1 VPQHWFIVP
10 TGYNLSLVAG
20 TQISTTHLIAQRSRS
35 TFPQSCLVSRTGENS
50 RLLLSI
56 IHSAANNLLSA
67 SQASD
72 MLSLVLRDSNRKIF
86 FSLIAGQS
94 PATKA
99 IARTFLPAAIHP
111 LDCSL
116 VSTLLDTGIDPNS
129 CMDRSRQRPLQIAIA
144 KQSME
149 ITQLLLDR
157 GADANLC
164 FSALSY
170 STDVADTPLKAAIQN
185 GRLDLVQLLLQARA
199 HVNDH
204 DSRHALSSLN
214 LAARSGLLKIV
225 QLLLDAGAEV
235 NESPREF
242 HQETALQTAARAGS
256 IEIVQLLLS
265 YGADVNSHYISH
277 GGHWDPETALQC
289 ATSSGYLEIT
299 QLLLFHGAVDVVRA
313 LEFAGQSR
321 RGHVVNYLVRSWMT
335 SYAFLG
341 IRIWW
346 DRIASSNKLWRLR
359 SRTNTS
365 ALWSSD

>member
-1 VPQHWFIVP
+1 
-10 TGYNLSLVAG
+10 
-20 TQISTTHLIAQRSRS
+20 
-35 TFPQSCLVSRTGENS
+35 
-50 RLLLSI
+50 
-56 IHSAANNLLSA
+56 
-67 SQASD
+67 
-72 MLSLVLRDSNRKIF
+72 
-86 FSLIAGQS
+86 LIAGQS

-99 IARTFLPAAIHP
+99 IARTFLPAAIHS

-129 CMDRSRQRPLQIAIA
+129 CMDRSRQRSLQIAIA

-157 GADANLC
+157 GADVSLR

-170 STDVADTPLKAAIQN
+170 STDVADTPLKAAIQI
-185 GRLDLVQLLLQARA
+185 GRLDLVQLLLQAQA

-204 DSRHALSSLN
+204 DSRHASSSLN

-265 YGADVNSHYISH
+265 YGADINRRYISH
-277 GGHWDPETALQC
+277 WRRDPETALQC
-289 ATSSGYLEIT
+289 ATSSGNLEIT
-299 QLLLFHGAVDVVRA
+299 QLLLFHGVVDVVRA
-313 LEFAGQSR
+313 LEFAGQSQCGR
-321 RGHVVNYLVRSWMT
+321 VLNYLVRSWMT

-341 IRIWW
+341 YGFGGTALRAATDCGDFDLVRTLLHCGAPTDGDTKGHTSLQIAARHGDIRI
-346 DRIASSNKLWRLR
+346 AELLLS
-359 SRTNTS
+359 
-365 ALWSSD
+365 

>member
-1 VPQHWFIVP
+1 
-10 TGYNLSLVAG
+10 
-20 TQISTTHLIAQRSRS
+20 
-35 TFPQSCLVSRTGENS
+35 
-50 RLLLSI
+50 
-56 IHSAANNLLSA
+56 
-67 SQASD
+67 
-72 MLSLVLRDSNRKIF
+72 MLSVDLRDSNRNIF
-86 FSLIAGQS
+86 LSLIAGQS

-99 IARTFLPAAIHP
+99 IARTFLPAAIHS

-149 ITQLLLDR
+149 RTQLLLDR
-157 GADANLC
+157 GADVNLR

-170 STDVADTPLKAAIQN
+170 STDVADMPLKAAIQT

-199 HVNDH
+199 HTNDH

-214 LAARSGLLKIV
+214 FAARSGLLKIV

-265 YGADVNSHYISH
+265 YGADINRRYISH
-277 GGHWDPETALQC
+277 WRRNPETALQC
-289 ATSSGYLEIT
+289 ATSSGNLEIT

-321 RGHVVNYLVRSWMT
+321 RGHVVNYLVRS
-335 SYAFLG
+335 
-341 IRIWW
+341 
-346 DRIASSNKLWRLR
+346 
-359 SRTNTS
+359 
-365 ALWSSD
+365 

>member
-1 VPQHWFIVP
+1 
-10 TGYNLSLVAG
+10 
-20 TQISTTHLIAQRSRS
+20 
-35 TFPQSCLVSRTGENS
+35 
-50 RLLLSI
+50 
-56 IHSAANNLLSA
+56 
-67 SQASD
+67 
-72 MLSLVLRDSNRKIF
+72 
-86 FSLIAGQS
+86 
-94 PATKA
+94 
-99 IARTFLPAAIHP
+99 
-111 LDCSL
+111 
-116 VSTLLDTGIDPNS
+116 
-129 CMDRSRQRPLQIAIA
+129 
-144 KQSME
+144 
-149 ITQLLLDR
+149 
-157 GADANLC
+157 
-164 FSALSY
+164 
-170 STDVADTPLKAAIQN
+170 
-185 GRLDLVQLLLQARA
+185 
-199 HVNDH
+199 
-204 DSRHALSSLN
+204 
-214 LAARSGLLKIV
+214 LKIV

-277 GGHWDPETALQC
+277 GGHWDPERCSVQL
-289 ATSSGYLEIT
+289 LVEILRSP